1 MSHTK
6 GKLHADRYENIL
18 TDEDDILRVVGVCL
32 SNSKECTSNSK
43 RIVQCWNSHD
53 DLVAALQLY
62 ISICGNTGYS
72 LTREA
77 AMQAYELGTKALK
90 SAKGE

>member
-6 GKLHADRYENIL
+6 GKLKLDRYENVY
-18 TDEDDILRVVGVCL
+18 TDDNKVLRVIGVSL
-32 SNSKECTSNSK
+32 SGDAECVSNSK

-53 DLVAALQLY
+53 DLVAALEKVLPELRGLALVSGY
-62 ISICGNTGYS
+62 ASKLASICET
-72 LTREA
+72 
-77 AMQAYELGTKALK
+77 ALK